1 MSIKHLLI
9 ALAVALPASASA
21 ESFNPPQ
28 PQPQQGKLQVAKVKS
43 FDFGNSY
50 VHGDEREEL
59 QRVANLWR
67 QRRQW
72 WTITVEGHGF
82 VANNEEASIELG
94 EKRARRVRD
103 LLVKYGVDPRF
114 VIAVGNSREEPG
126 RYVEVTVDTCERCR
140 R

>member
-1 MSIKHLLI
+1 MTIKHLLVV
-9 ALAVALPASASA
+9 LAVALPVSASA
-21 ESFNPPQ
+21 ENFANPPPQ
-28 PQPQQGKLQVAKVKS
+28 PSKLQVAKVKS
-43 FDFGNSY
+43 FDFGNAY
-50 VHGDEREEL
+50 VHTEERQEL

-82 VANNEEASIELG
+82 VVNNEEASVALG
-94 EKRARRVRD
+94 EKRAKRVRD

-114 VIAVGNSREEPG
+114 VTAVGNSREEPG
-126 RYVEVTVDTCERCR
+126 RFVDVTVDTCERCR

>member
-1 MSIKHLLI
+1 MTIKHLLI
-9 ALAVALPASASA
+9 VLAVALPVAAGAENLNAS
-21 ESFNPPQ
+21 
-28 PQPQQGKLQVAKVKS
+28 QPQQRKLQVAKVTS
-43 FDFGNSY
+43 FDFGNVY
-50 VHGDEREEL
+50 VHTDEREEL

-94 EKRARRVRD
+94 EKRAERVRD

-114 VIAVGNSREEPG
+114 VIAVGNSRQEPG
-126 RYVEVTVDTCERCR
+126 RYVDVTVDTCERCR